1 MLLKLTNRFYNSFS
15 LLNCNRYQVFML
27 HSNMQTSDQKKVLK
41 NPPAGVRKIV
51 SIIRSF
57 MFYFCYSLVY
67 FHINLKITFHFRSF
81 PPILLKQASLSMML
95 SLLLILVK
103 WRRYVWI
110 SYVCTKWRRLNSSP
124 TTTLVKLHFR
134 CRFLYRWI

>member
-1 MLLKLTNRFYNSFS
+1 MLVAQANRQILCCSSLQTGSFS

-67 FHINLKITFHFRSF
+67 FHINLNITFHFRSF
-81 PPILLKQASLSMML
+81 PPILLKQESLSMML
-95 SLLLILVK
+95 SLLLILVR
-103 WRRYVWI
+103 WRRYVCMNKFYLYQMKKI
-110 SYVCTKWRRLNSSP
+110 EFQSNSYFSKTS
-124 TTTLVKLHFR
+124 F
-134 CRFLYRWI
+134 